1 MELLN
6 EPRELIAH
14 LPQGKRFC
22 GVDLGTKT
30 IGLAISDSNHSIA
43 SPLETISRK
52 KFGLDC
58 QELKKVVER
67 ENIGAW
73 VMGWPLNMDASEGPR
88 AQATRAFIRNVAGLP
103 DFPQL
108 SVILWDE
115 RLSTVAVTRSLI
127 EVDTRR
133 DKRAE
138 LVDKL
143 AAAYILQ
150 GYLDFNANQ

>member
-1 MELLN
+1 
-6 EPRELIAH
+6 
-14 LPQGKRFC
+14 
-22 GVDLGTKT
+22 
-30 IGLAISDSNHSIA
+30 
-43 SPLETISRK
+43 
-52 KFGLDC
+52 
-58 QELKKVVER
+58 
-67 ENIGAW
+67 
-73 VMGWPLNMDASEGPR
+73 MGWPLNMDASEGPR